1 MSGESS
7 GFTPGQRTTST
18 RATYLKAQRG
28 EWVKPMTRKIL
39 IAAITSIAVVLVAS
53 LAISTATGPQST
65 PKVPDKSAADEST
78 HSPDSPEPQ
87 PALLPAAKRGVYVV
101 SHSGSGYKATP
112 KRGGGSTYRGSLK
125 SVLQR
130 TASRLQSNGGGK
142 IKFTK
147 GTFDFGSDYYLGVG
161 VRGITFAGSGMNRTM
176 IKNSSSAE
184 ADTEPFNFNGA
195 YRVRIKNLAVSAGG
209 PDRTTSDALDFDKG
223 SRVVVVKVKVVN
235 SRSRGIVFDGKDA
248 GAQATRNRVRNCVIR
263 GVPSHGIELLAAS
276 KTTVTGCTITNTGR
290 DGIALTKASPTAPQ
304 ANKKSTGNLI
314 ENNRIDQSGE
324 HGILVLS
331 GDNNRIV
338 DNYVTN
344 SSDEVA
350 SRDGIRVDSTDG
362 ISCDDNVVSGNRATD
377 NQKPK
382 TQKYGLNIADPRC
395 HRTVVKGNDFAGNLT
410 APMQDLGT
418 GTK

>member
-1 MSGESS
+1 
-7 GFTPGQRTTST
+7 
-18 RATYLKAQRG
+18 
-28 EWVKPMTRKIL
+28 MTRKIL

-53 LAISTATGPQST
+53 LAISMATGPAPTAQA
-65 PKVPDKSAADEST
+65 PDKSASDEST
-78 HSPDSPEPQ
+78 HSPDSPDPAEPQ
-87 PALLPAAKRGVYVV
+87 PALLPVAKRGVYVV

-112 KRGGGSTYRGSLK
+112 KRGGGSTYQGSLK

-130 TASRLQSNGGGK
+130 SASRLQSDGGGK

-147 GTFDFGSDYYLGVG
+147 GTFDFGSDYYLGVD

-184 ADTEPFNFNGA
+184 DDTEPFNFSGA
-195 YRVRIKNLAVSAGG
+195 YKVRVKNLAVSAGG

-304 ANKKSTGNLI
+304 ANKKPTGNLI
-314 ENNRIDQSGE
+314 ENNRIDQAGE

-338 DNYVTN
+338 DNYITN